1 MLLKDALSIERTD
14 INPILLHC
22 VQSVIDEQSTVNRPC
37 KRKDIWKQAKCEC
50 RCSRMSYLINVMSFE
65 SAEDY
70 QYLPP
75 AFMWLPQNFKI
86 QCVRML
92 NKSSQLGCEIHERNR
107 KRRAIKMLNGDS
119 RIISRRCDKNSL
131 EVFFRWKSH
140 CRFGALTWTPITI
153 YH

>member
-1 MLLKDALSIERTD
+1 MNRYFRHDFEIYHYAHVMMLLKDALSIERTD

-70 QYLPP
+70 Q
-75 AFMWLPQNFKI
+75 
-86 QCVRML
+86 
-92 NKSSQLGCEIHERNR
+92 
-107 KRRAIKMLNGDS
+107 
-119 RIISRRCDKNSL
+119 
-131 EVFFRWKSH
+131 
-140 CRFGALTWTPITI
+140 
-153 YH
+153 